1 MERLKVLIVGSG
13 GREHALTWKIGQS
26 SRVAEIFV
34 APGNA
39 GTAVSAQNIPIKDSN
54 IDELLNFAQEK
65 QIDLTV
71 VGPEVPLA
79 LGIVD
84 AFQAVGLK
92 IFGPTQAAAQLEASK
107 AFAKEFMHKLG
118 IPTAVSHTVTNF
130 EDAVET
136 LHCNVSTNGIVVKAS
151 GLAAGKGVVVCDD
164 AAQAE
169 AALREMLVDGAF
181 GAAGS
186 EVVIEE
192 RLSGPE
198 LSLLV
203 LTDGQT
209 AVPLSPA
216 RDHKRAY
223 DDDQGPN
230 TGGMGAFAPPPDVDN
245 ALIEQIMQTIVQ
257 PTIDGMA
264 ALGTPYVGVLYAGL
278 MLTTDG
284 PKVIEFNC
292 RFGDPETQVVLPLL
306 ESDLVELMLACV
318 NGRLTPDMV
327 QIHPGACATVVM
339 AAPGYPASYPKGLP
353 ITGLDALP
361 EDVMVFHAGTAQK
374 DGQLVTNGGRVLAM
388 TARGD
393 DLGTAVSRAYAGV
406 EQIHFED
413 AHYRKDIGGD
423 WRLEIR
429 DSAHSPISNL
439 QSPSAYAAAGVD
451 LEAGN
456 RATTLMK
463 TAVHSTFGPEVLSG
477 VGSFGGLFDISKA
490 KRMAQPVLVASTD
503 GVGTKTM
510 VAAAM
515 NRWDTIGHDIVN
527 HCINDILVQGAKPLF
542 FLDYVASS
550 KLNPEQIAEVVGG
563 IAAACR
569 EAGVALLGGE
579 TAEMPG
585 VYQPGELDFVGTVV
599 GLVDRAKIIDGT
611 RIAAGDAILGLP
623 SSGLHTN
630 GFSLARR
637 ALANL
642 DWTAVHPQLNDT
654 VGNTLLTPHRSYL
667 SDFQA
672 LQAAGVDIRGL
683 AHITG
688 GGLVDNPPR
697 IFPAGLGAKIKRG
710 SWSVPPIF
718 QLIQQQGHISDAEMA
733 HVFNLGLGMLVI
745 VPRAQVALAMTA
757 VPQAHLVG
765 EMMAGVEGVIF
776 EE

>member
-1 MERLKVLIVGSG
+1 
-13 GREHALTWKIGQS
+13 
-26 SRVAEIFV
+26 
-34 APGNA
+34 
-39 GTAVSAQNIPIKDSN
+39 
-54 IDELLNFAQEK
+54 
-65 QIDLTV
+65 
-71 VGPEVPLA
+71 
-79 LGIVD
+79 
-84 AFQAVGLK
+84 
-92 IFGPTQAAAQLEASK
+92 
-107 AFAKEFMHKLG
+107 LG

-136 LHCNVSTNGIVVKAS
+136 LHRNVSPNGIVVKAS

-181 GAAGS
+181 GAAGA

-209 AVPLSPA
+209 AVPLTPA

-223 DDDQGPN
+223 DHDQGPN
-230 TGGMGAFAPPPDVDN
+230 TGGMGAFAPPPDVDD
-245 ALIEQIMQTIVQ
+245 ALITHIMHTIVQ

-278 MLTTDG
+278 MLTADG

-306 ESDLVELMLACV
+306 ASDLVELMLACV
-318 NGRLTPDMV
+318 NGRLTRDMV
-327 QIHPGACATVVM
+327 QLHPGACATVVM

-353 ITGLDALP
+353 ITGLDTVP
-361 EDVMVFHAGTAQK
+361 EDVLVFHAGTAQK
-374 DGQLVTNGGRVLAM
+374 DGQLVTSGGRVLAV

-393 DLGTAVSRAYAGV
+393 DLGTAVARAYSGV
-406 EQIHFED
+406 EKIHFD
-413 AHYRKDIGGD
+413 GAHFRKDIGRD
-423 WRLEIR
+423 WRLEIS
-429 DSAHSPISNL
+429 DSAQSPILALSEADGANL

-451 LEAGN
+451 LTAGN
-456 RATTLMK
+456 RATKLMK

-477 VGSFGGLFDISKA
+477 VGSFGGLFDISVA
-490 KRMAQPVLVASTD
+490 KGMAQPVLVASTD

-510 VAAAM
+510 VAAAL

-527 HCINDILVQGAKPLF
+527 HCINDILVQGARPLF
-542 FLDYVASS
+542 FLDYVASA
-550 KLNPEQIAEVVGG
+550 KLNPEQIATVVGG

-569 EAGVALLGGE
+569 AAGVALLGGE

-585 VYQPGELDFVGTVV
+585 VYQQGELDLVGTVV
-599 GLVDRAKIIDGT
+599 GLVDRAKLIDGS
-611 RIAAGDAILGLP
+611 RIATGDAILGLP

-630 GFSLARR
+630 GFTLARQ
-637 ALANL
+637 ALAKL

-654 VGNTLLTPHRSYL
+654 IGNTLLTPHRSYL
-667 SDFQA
+667 ADVQA
-672 LQAAGVDIRGL
+672 VQAAGVEIRGL

-697 IFPAGLGAKIKRG
+697 IFPAGLGATIRRG
-710 SWSVPPIF
+710 SWPVPPIF
-718 QLIQQQGHISDAEMA
+718 ALIQQQGQISNAEMA

-745 VPRAQVALAMTA
+745 VPREQVDLVVTA
-757 VPQAHLVG
+757 VPQAHLIG
-765 EMMAGVEGVIF
+765 EMVADIEGVIF

>member
-1 MERLKVLIVGSG
+1 MSELRVLIVGSG
-13 GREHALTWKIGQS
+13 GREHALLWKIGQS
-26 SRVAEIFV
+26 TRVAEIFV

-39 GTAVSAQNIPIKDSN
+39 GTAVSAQNISISDSD

-84 AFQAVGLK
+84 AFQAAGLA

-118 IPTAVSHTVTNF
+118 IPTAASQTFTNF

-136 LHCNVSTNGIVVKAS
+136 LQCNVSTNGIVVKAS
-151 GLAAGKGVVVCDD
+151 GLAAGKGVVVCDN

-169 AALREMLVDGAF
+169 AALREMLLEGAF
-181 GAAGS
+181 GAAGA

-203 LTDGQT
+203 LTDGKT

-223 DDDQGPN
+223 DHDQGPN
-230 TGGMGAFAPPPDVDN
+230 TGGMGAFAPPPDVDD
-245 ALIEQIMQTIVQ
+245 ALIDQIMYTIVQ

-264 ALGTPYVGVLYAGL
+264 ALGTPYTGVLYAGL
-278 MLTTDG
+278 MLTADG

-306 ESDLVELMLACV
+306 ASDLMELMLACV
-318 NGRLTPDMV
+318 SGYLNPDMV
-327 QIHPGACATVVM
+327 QLHPGACATVVM

-353 ITGLDALP
+353 ITGLDAVP
-361 EDVMVFHAGTAQK
+361 EDVMVFHAGTAVK
-374 DGQLVTNGGRVLAM
+374 DGQLVTSGGRVLAV

-406 EQIHFED
+406 AKVHFEN
-413 AHYRKDIGGD
+413 AHFRQDIG
-423 WRLEIR
+423 R
-429 DSAHSPISNL
+429 
-439 QSPSAYAAAGVD
+439 QQSAYAAAGVD
-451 LEAGN
+451 LDAGN
-456 RATTLMK
+456 RATRLMK

-477 VGSFGGLFDISKA
+477 VGSFGGLFDISVA
-490 KRMAQPVLVASTD
+490 KQMAQPVLVASTD

-510 VAAAM
+510 VAAVM

-527 HCINDILVQGAKPLF
+527 HCINDILVQGARPLF
-542 FLDYVASS
+542 FLDYVASA

-585 VYQPGELDFVGTVV
+585 VYQTGELDLVGTVV
-599 GLVDRAKIIDGT
+599 GLVDRTNIIDGS
-611 RIAAGDAILGLP
+611 RIAAGDMILGLP

-642 DWTAVHPQLNDT
+642 DWTAVHPQLNDSIGS
-654 VGNTLLTPHRSYL
+654 VLLTPHRSYL
-667 SDFQA
+667 AEVQA

-697 IFPAGLGAKIKRG
+697 IFPAGLGAKIQRG
-710 SWSVPPIF
+710 SWPVPPIF
-718 QLIQQQGHISDAEMA
+718 ALIQQEGHISDAEMA

-745 VPRAQVALAMTA
+745 VPREQGALAMTA
-757 VPQAHLVG
+757 VPQSQIVG
-765 EMMAGVEGVIF
+765 EIAAGIQGVVF
-776 EE
+776 EEWNTDKRR

>member
-1 MERLKVLIVGSG
+1 MKVLIIGGG
-13 GREHALTWKIGQS
+13 GREHALVWKLGQS
-26 SRVAEIFV
+26 KLVGEIFV

-39 GTAVSAQNIPIKDSN
+39 GTAVSAQNVPIKDGD

-79 LGIVD
+79 VGIVD
-84 AFQAVGLK
+84 AFQAAGLA

-107 AFAKEFMHKLG
+107 AFAKKFMHERG
-118 IPTAVSHTVTNF
+118 IPTAVSQTFNNF
-130 EDAVET
+130 EAAVGALRET
-136 LHCNVSTNGIVVKAS
+136 PLQEGVVVKAS
-151 GLAAGKGVVVCDD
+151 GLAAGKGVVVCDNVD
-164 AAQAE
+164 QAE
-169 AALREMLVDGAF
+169 AALRDMMLDSAF
-181 GAAGS
+181 GAAGA
-186 EVVIEE
+186 EVIIEE

-223 DDDQGPN
+223 DNDQGPN
-230 TGGMGAFAPPPDVDN
+230 TGGMGAFAPPPDVDD
-245 ALIEQIMQTIVQ
+245 ALIAQIMQTIVQ

-264 ALGTPYVGVLYAGL
+264 AQGTPYVGVLYAGL
-278 MLTTDG
+278 MLTADG

-318 NGRLTPDMV
+318 NGRLIPEMV
-327 QIHPGACATVVM
+327 KLHDGACATVVM

-353 ITGLDALP
+353 ITGLNGLP
-361 EDVMVFHAGTAQK
+361 EDVMVFHAGTAMK
-374 DGQLVTNGGRVLAM
+374 EGQLVTSGGRVLAV
-388 TARGD
+388 TAWGD

-406 EQIHFED
+406 AQIHFEK
-413 AHYRKDIGGD
+413 AHYRKDIGRD

-429 DSAHSPISNL
+429 DSAQSQISNL

-451 LEAGN
+451 LESGN
-456 RATTLMK
+456 QATKLMK

-477 VGSFGGLFDISKA
+477 VGSFGGLFDISAA
-490 KRMAQPVLVASTD
+490 KEMAQPVLVASTD

-515 NRWDTIGHDIVN
+515 NRWDSIGHDIVN
-527 HCINDILVQGAKPLF
+527 HCLDDILVQGAKPLF
-542 FLDYVASS
+542 FLDYVASA
-550 KLNPEQIAEVVGG
+550 KLNPEQIATVVGG

-585 VYQPGELDFVGTVV
+585 VYQQGELDLVGTVV

-611 RIAAGDAILGLP
+611 RIAAGDVVVGLP

-630 GFSLARR
+630 GFTLARR
-637 ALANL
+637 ALRDL

-654 VGNTLLTPHRSYL
+654 IGNALLTPHRSYL
-667 SDFQA
+667 AEVQA
-672 LQAAGVDIRGL
+672 LQTVGIDIHGL

-688 GGLVDNPPR
+688 GGLIDNPPR
-697 IFPAGLGAKIKRG
+697 IFPAGLGARLRRG
-710 SWSVPPIF
+710 SWPVPPIF
-718 QLIQQQGHISDAEMA
+718 TLIQQQGHISDAEMA

-745 VPRAQVALAMTA
+745 VPREPVDLAVTT
-757 VPQAHLVG
+757 VPQARIVG
-765 EMMAGVEGVIF
+765 EMVAGIEGVVF